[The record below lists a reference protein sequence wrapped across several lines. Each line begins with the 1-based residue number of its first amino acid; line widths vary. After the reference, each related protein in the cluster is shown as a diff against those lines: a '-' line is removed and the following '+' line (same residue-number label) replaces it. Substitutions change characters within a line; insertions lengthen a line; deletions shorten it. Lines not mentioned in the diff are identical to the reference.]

1 MQKINKLKNIVNII
15 FFSLIV
21 YFFYNLIDFDLLKE
35 TVFEFKISYLFVI
48 FSIFLLRPLMKTY
61 RWFIIVRHYSEIK
74 FIDFFRNIVLGLS
87 FDIFTSSPIA
97 LEITKVIKIK
107 KEIGLKKSV
116 TLIFFDRIYTLIFRI
131 ISLEIMVVLYSFFY
145 IEQIFSEVLIIF
157 LITVIFV
164 FFLNSKLEKFLSL
177 KFFKKFIKADVSK
190 ILKIYKT
197 TKVNFIELFFINF
210 IILLANILL
219 YYLIFKSLNNDTN
232 FFDLSIFISIIDFLT
247 QFQFIIFG
255 FKEFTTVYF
264 SNFININNE
273 IAFAGAIIHKVLD
286 SFNIIFLYGIFNLF
300 KFKTKNKN

>member
-157 LITVIFV
+157 LITVLFV
-164 FFLNSKLEKFLSL
+164 FFLNSNLEKFLSL

>member
-164 FFLNSKLEKFLSL
+164 FFLNSNLEKFLSL

>member
-164 FFLNSKLEKFLSL
+164 FFLNSNLEKFLSL
-177 KFFKKFIKADVSK
+177 KFFKKFIKVDVSK

>member
-1 MQKINKLKNIVNII
+1 MQKINKLKNVVNII

-21 YFFYNLIDFDLLKE
+21 YFFYNLIDFNLLKE

-61 RWFIIVRHYSEIK
+61 RWFIIVRHYSKIK

-87 FDIFTSSPIA
+87 FDIFTNSPIA

-131 ISLEIMVVLYSFFY
+131 ISLGIMVVLYSFFY
-145 IEQIFSEVLIIF
+145 IEQIFLEVSIIF
-157 LITVIFV
+157 LLTVLSI
-164 FFLNSKLEKFLSL
+164 FFLNSNLENFLSL
-177 KFFKKFIKADVSK
+177 KFFKKFIKTDVSK

-264 SNFININNE
+264 SNFIDINNE
-273 IAFAGAIIHKVLD
+273 IAFAGAIIHKLLD
-286 SFNIIFLYGIFNLF
+286 SFNIIFLYGFFNLF

>member
-1 MQKINKLKNIVNII
+1 
-15 FFSLIV
+15 
-21 YFFYNLIDFDLLKE
+21 
-35 TVFEFKISYLFVI
+35 
-48 FSIFLLRPLMKTY
+48 MKTY

-164 FFLNSKLEKFLSL
+164 FFLNSNLEKFLSL

-286 SFNIIFLYGIFNLF
+286 SFNIIFLYGIFHLF